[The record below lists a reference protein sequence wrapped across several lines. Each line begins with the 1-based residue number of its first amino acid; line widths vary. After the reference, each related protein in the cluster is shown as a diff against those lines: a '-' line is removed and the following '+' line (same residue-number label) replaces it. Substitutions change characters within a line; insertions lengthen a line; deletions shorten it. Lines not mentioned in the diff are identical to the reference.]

1 MRLPP
6 LPDDQWDERA
16 RAALAGLLPEKRRN
30 LRGAGNALGTL
41 VRHPDLAEAFL
52 GFSAHLLRRS
62 SLPPRVREL
71 AILRVAERRDCRYEL
86 THHVRMAAEAGLT
99 PAEIEAARQ
108 GEAAGELERTVLLAA
123 DELHDTSTLSDKTWA
138 LLGEHLDERQRMDL
152 VLTIGGYAMMAMAF
166 NAFGVE
172 PEE

>member
-16 RAALAGLLPEKRRN
+16 RTALAGLLPEKRRN
-30 LRGAGNALGTL
+30 LRSAGNALGTL

-62 SLPPRVREL
+62 TLPPRVREL
-71 AILRVAERRDCRYEL
+71 AILRVASRRDCRYEL
-86 THHVRMAAEAGLT
+86 HHHVRMAAETGLT
-99 PAEIEAARQ
+99 PAEIEAARD
-108 GEAAGELERTVLLAA
+108 GEATIELERTVLTAV
-123 DELHDTSTLSDKTWA
+123 DELDDTSTLSDKTWA

-152 VLTIGGYAMMAMAF
+152 VLTIGGYTMMAMAF

-172 PEE
+172 PEG